1 MPWNCLCSSKKSKK
15 SKVKARDANDLCRR
29 RRASESWNKFKYIS
43 LLISHIF
50 VSFFPFS
57 QYNENIKNHNVPE
70 SSEPEKKRK
79 TKFYDNLRL
88 DQCEKTPKTNSKL
101 NARTRLR
108 ITFSAMRCARN

>member
-1 MPWNCLCSSKKSKK
+1 MTFAEGDERRKAGINLNIFLSSFLIYFCL
-15 SKVKARDANDLCRR
+15 
-29 RRASESWNKFKYIS
+29 
-43 LLISHIF
+43 
-50 VSFFPFS
+50 FFPFS